1 MPIKH
6 FDLNLYE
13 SSDQVNHIE
22 SEGYLID
29 GLTGGIDFNDDNKE
43 DCNRI
48 DDLEVEAAKGISSL
62 IPHCNQPR

>member
-6 FDLNLYE
+6 FGLNLYE

-22 SEGYLID
+22 SEGYFID
-29 GLTGGIDFNDDNKE
+29 GLTGGIDFNDGNEE

-48 DDLEVEAAKGISSL
+48 DDLGVEAEKVY
-62 IPHCNQPR
+62 PV